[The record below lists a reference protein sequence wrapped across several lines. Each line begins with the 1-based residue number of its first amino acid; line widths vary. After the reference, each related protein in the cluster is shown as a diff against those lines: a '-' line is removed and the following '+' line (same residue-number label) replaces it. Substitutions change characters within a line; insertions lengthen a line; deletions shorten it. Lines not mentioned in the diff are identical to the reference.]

1 MRMKMSRVPVDRVFL
16 DRRGPTV
23 TGECEFTV
31 DCGSVY
37 FGAVYAGDGN
47 LLTVDQYFYSE
58 EFSHDDM
65 EEAIAGEDLI
75 YVDDRDFP
83 VKTYLLAKEEG
94 GEEWLRFHAVVPGA
108 VDPDYYRQ
116 KYINMPISP

>member
-58 EFSHDDM
+58 EFSHTTWRRRSPRVL
-65 EEAIAGEDLI
+65 ISWTTGISGED
-75 YVDDRDFP
+75 V
-83 VKTYLLAKEEG
+83 LLRRGGRRGVAAVPRGGAEG
-94 GEEWLRFHAVVPGA
+94 

-116 KYINMPISP
+116 KYIGE